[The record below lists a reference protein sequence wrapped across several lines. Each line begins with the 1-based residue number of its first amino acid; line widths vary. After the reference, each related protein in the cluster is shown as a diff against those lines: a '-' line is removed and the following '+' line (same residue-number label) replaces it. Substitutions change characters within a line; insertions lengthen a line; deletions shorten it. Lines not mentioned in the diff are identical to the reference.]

1 MTCIE
6 NFIGPQKPKCRFLVL
21 PRSRIGVC
29 FAPSAHHFG
38 HIRSPYEKQRLNKF
52 MGGQFNKAQALH
64 IGTAPLEES
73 ALTQKGELTGQG
85 LTTAKTREVSL
96 LAGQC
101 IAFLVAGTN
110 WRRGGPELRIG
121 RRVGR
126 RQTTRWLSVR
136 ME

>member
-1 MTCIE
+1 
-6 NFIGPQKPKCRFLVL
+6 
-21 PRSRIGVC
+21 
-29 FAPSAHHFG
+29 
-38 HIRSPYEKQRLNKF
+38 

-85 LTTAKTREVSL
+85 LTIAKTREVSL

-101 IAFLVAGTN
+101 IAFLVARTN

-121 RRVGR
+121 RRVG
-126 RQTTRWLSVR
+126 
-136 ME
+136 

>member
-1 MTCIE
+1 
-6 NFIGPQKPKCRFLVL
+6 
-21 PRSRIGVC
+21 
-29 FAPSAHHFG
+29 
-38 HIRSPYEKQRLNKF
+38 

-101 IAFLVAGTN
+101 IAFLVARTN
-110 WRRGGPELRIG
+110 WRGGPGTTDR
-121 RRVGR
+121 
-126 RQTTRWLSVR
+126 TTRWLSVR

>member
-1 MTCIE
+1 
-6 NFIGPQKPKCRFLVL
+6 
-21 PRSRIGVC
+21 
-29 FAPSAHHFG
+29 
-38 HIRSPYEKQRLNKF
+38 

-101 IAFLVAGTN
+101 IAFLVA
-110 WRRGGPELRIG
+110 RS
-121 RRVGR
+121 
-126 RQTTRWLSVR
+126 LS
-136 ME
+136 EK